1 MIIDADG
8 HVTEPS
14 ALWEEFAEPAFRDRV
29 IQVRRTAEP
38 RAADTLIFRYAE
50 ALQ

>member
-8 HVTEPS
+8 HVTEPR

-29 IQVRRTAEP
+29 IQVRQTAEGEDQIWWEG
-38 RAADTLIFRYAE
+38 RG
-50 ALQ
+50 